1 MRTWLWALALIVPAA
16 GWAGGSGDVTAQ
28 LDALYSQRHDKQKHQ
43 ELEGAVEAAL
53 AAHPEDF
60 GVLWRASRFYYW
72 QCDGASAPAAKK
84 ALGQKSTE
92 LGQKAL
98 AKAPD
103 RIEGHYFAAIGIGCY
118 SQAIGILAALGQGV
132 EGKFNKWL
140 DKAISLDAGYDNAG
154 PLIARGRYYFELPW
168 PKRSYGKSAEFL
180 KKALA
185 EKPQALRAHL
195 YLAETLLADG
205 EEADAKAAA
214 QKALTGAES
223 YDVAEARRVK
233 AWAKPLLVKI
243 EEELK

>member
-1 MRTWLWALALIVPAA
+1 MRTWLWALALFVPAA
-16 GWAGGSGDVTAQ
+16 GWADGAGEVSAQ
-28 LDALYSQRHDKQKHQ
+28 LDALYSQRHDKEKLKQ
-43 ELEGAVEAAL
+43 LEKAVEDAL
-53 AAHPEDF
+53 SAHPEDF

-72 QCDGASAPAAKK
+72 QCDGQTSPAQKK
-84 ALGQKSTE
+84 ALGQKSTD

-98 AKAPD
+98 AKNPE

-118 SQAIGILAALGQGV
+118 SQAIGVVTALRQGV

-154 PLIARGRYYFELPW
+154 PLIAKGRYHFELPW
-168 PKRSYGKSAEFL
+168 PKRSYDKSAEVL
-180 KKALA
+180 KKAIA
-185 EKPQALRAHL
+185 EKPHALRAHL

-205 EEADAKAAA
+205 EEQAAKDAV
-214 QKALTGAES
+214 QKALSGAES